1 MVKVSVIVPVY
12 KAEKYL
18 DICLDSLIN
27 QTFEDFEVICVNDG
41 SPDNC
46 INILRNYSKLDSRIK
61 IFSQKNQGLSSARNT
76 GLKYAKG
83 EYITFVDSDD
93 FLSPIAL
100 ERMYTNITENN
111 SDYMFSYVY
120 QVYPDRLFYWELPN
134 IKDFQ
139 KHIYSPVFNENV
151 LGADFY
157 LKFIYSAWAKMYRH
171 EFIKDFSF
179 PDGLIF
185 EDMPFFANCY
195 LRAERISYDFS
206 PLYFL

>member
-12 KAEKYL
+12 KAEKYF

-83 EYITFVDSDD
+83 EYYP
-93 FLSPIAL
+93 LSFGCL
-100 ERMYTNITENN
+100 ERMNRAGFRTKAIIVKNIEGNEKAKGKTANLWR
-111 SDYMFSYVY
+111 YRALKYG
-120 QVYPDRLFYWELPN
+120 
-134 IKDFQ
+134 
-139 KHIYSPVFNENV
+139 FN
-151 LGADFY
+151 
-157 LKFIYSAWAKMYRH
+157 
-171 EFIKDFSF
+171 
-179 PDGLIF
+179 IF
-185 EDMPFFANCY
+185 EHEYIMTF
-195 LRAERISYDFS
+195 RKS
-206 PLYFL
+206 